1 MSELEHAAWI
11 PEDDP
16 VIALLLSGE
25 SMTLHEAEETYL
37 DRSLPLVLELLR
49 EPMSDEELGQHPL
62 MRMLVAH
69 GSRGREDTL

>member
-1 MSELEHAAWI
+1 MSERGQPGWV

-25 SMTLHEAEETYL
+25 SMTLHEAEELYL

-49 EPMSDEELGQHPL
+49 GTMNDEELGRHPL
-62 MRMLVAH
+62 MKMLVAH

>member
-1 MSELEHAAWI
+1 MSEQPDWV

-16 VIALLLSGE
+16 VIALLLSGQA
-25 SMTLHEAEETYL
+25 MTLHDAEETYL
-37 DRSLPLVLELLR
+37 DRSLPMVLELLR
-49 EPMSDEELGQHPL
+49 TPMSDEELGQHPL

>member
-1 MSELEHAAWI
+1 MNEGDKAGWV

-25 SMTLHEAEETYL
+25 SLTLHEAEEMYL
-37 DRSLPLVLELLR
+37 DRSLPQVLELLR
-49 EPMSDEELGQHPL
+49 GPMSDEELGQHPL
-62 MRMLVAH
+62 MRMLVTH

>member
-1 MSELEHAAWI
+1 MSERGQPGWV

-25 SMTLHEAEETYL
+25 SMTLHEAEERYL
-37 DRSLPLVLELLR
+37 DQSIPLVLELLR
-49 EPMSDEELGQHPL
+49 GPMGDEELGQHPL

>member
-1 MSELEHAAWI
+1 MSELEQAGWV

-25 SMTLHEAEETYL
+25 SMTLHEAEEMYL

-49 EPMSDEELGQHPL
+49 GPMGDEELGQHPL
-62 MRMLVAH
+62 MKMLVTH